1 MGGTAGRGPAG
12 TNMWRLRRA
21 GHTLDAGPGPTRGR
35 GRRRDTCG
43 FGRLITLMNRSTDGQ
58 LRYPGTCE
66 DGGRCPPTCPSQGS
80 SPRQPKASAGMA
92 LLLSSGIVVRA
103 RDTHARTGA
112 WRAELTCHNLPLRT
126 PSPSRESSYQAL
138 GWVRSTPHLLLIFIN
153 SRMTWV

>member
-1 MGGTAGRGPAG
+1 MR
-12 TNMWRLRRA
+12 RLSRA
-21 GHTLDAGPGPTRGR
+21 GHTLDAGPTRGR

-58 LRYPGTCE
+58 LSYPGLVKTAA
-66 DGGRCPPTCPSQGS
+66 GAL
-80 SPRQPKASAGMA
+80 PRGLRRGAAASAQGLTGMA
-92 LLLSSGIVVRA
+92 LLLSSGIAARA

-126 PSPSRESSYQAL
+126 PSPSRESSYQAP
-138 GWVRSTPHLLLIFIN
+138 GWVRSTPHLLLVFIN